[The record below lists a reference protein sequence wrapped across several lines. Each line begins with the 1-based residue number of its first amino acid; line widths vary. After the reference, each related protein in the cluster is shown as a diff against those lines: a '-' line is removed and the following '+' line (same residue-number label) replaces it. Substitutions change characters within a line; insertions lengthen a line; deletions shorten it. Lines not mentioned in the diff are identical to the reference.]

1 MTDAL
6 SVDLVIQTLANDS
19 IPTIFWLY
27 NEMKFII
34 MLDCTCCKKMEQ
46 TRNKYTVPVKYFVW
60 DAICIDLNVS
70 GEAVSEEENVVY
82 RSI

>member
-1 MTDAL
+1 MARSSISGGGGGGPVLKHLCAL

-19 IPTIFWLY
+19 IPTTFWLY

-34 MLDCTCCKKMEQ
+34 MLDCTCCKKIEQ

-60 DAICIDLNVS
+60 EMQFA
-70 GEAVSEEENVVY
+70 
-82 RSI
+82 